1 MTLMDTH
8 GLARVLVDQM
18 LRDPSITYFVRVCD
32 QIRARFLINLVVV
45 SSANEDAQIMHV
57 RELIGSN

>member
-1 MTLMDTH
+1 MALMDTY

-45 SSANEDAQIMHV
+45 SSADEDAQIMHV